1 MNVETRSAVGRGKD
15 GQAYVRKQ
23 IQLQKQI
30 LEERRTGA
38 TSDTPNAVPPMLC
51 PQCCAPSAVP
61 PKLTAVPWGQRA
73 LDRMP
78 SFSEQ

>member
-38 TSDTPNAVPPMLC
+38 TSDTPNAVPP
-51 PQCCAPSAVP
+51 
-61 PKLTAVPWGQRA
+61 KLTAVPWGQRA
-73 LDRMP
+73 LGRMP